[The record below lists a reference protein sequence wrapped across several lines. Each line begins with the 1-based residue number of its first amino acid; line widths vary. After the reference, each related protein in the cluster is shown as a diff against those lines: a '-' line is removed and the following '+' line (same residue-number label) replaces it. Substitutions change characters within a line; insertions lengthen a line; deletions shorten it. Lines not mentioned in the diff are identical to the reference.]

1 VAGIC
6 SGRTF
11 WRREKTKRRQQA
23 RRGLRGGEL
32 GVNAVGGNIEQ
43 GSNRHLRERGKFFEG
58 WKDILHMRA
67 TVMGRKAVPKAKAYP
82 VSNMYGGVN
91 ATSQP
96 VACLLGEQ
104 CSGPGGDG
112 GEAEAAL

>member
-1 VAGIC
+1 M
-6 SGRTF
+6 
-11 WRREKTKRRQQA
+11 
-23 RRGLRGGEL
+23 
-32 GVNAVGGNIEQ
+32 GVNAFGGNIEQ
-43 GSNRHLRERGKFFEG
+43 GSNRHLRERENFLEERGKFFEG
-58 WKDILHMRA
+58 WKDILRMRA